1 MRNGSETLSEKSSSV
16 ELEAVR
22 ERVVLALA
30 PTAQELAAALAA
42 AGGADRRRRLVPEKS
57 TQGIRVLGAGL
68 AVEAAGEA
76 YGSHARILRERHQF
90 HLTRS

>member
-1 MRNGSETLSEKSSSV
+1 VRNRSEALSEKWPSV

-68 AVEAAGEA
+68 AVEAAEEA
-76 YGSHARILRERHQF
+76 YGSHA
-90 HLTRS
+90 

>member
-1 MRNGSETLSEKSSSV
+1 VRNRSEALSEKWPSV

-42 AGGADRRRRLVPEKS
+42 AGGADRRRRLVAEKS

-68 AVEAAGEA
+68 AVEAAEEA
-76 YGSHARILRERHQF
+76 YGSHA
-90 HLTRS
+90 

>member
-1 MRNGSETLSEKSSSV
+1 VSEALSEKWPSV
-16 ELEAVR
+16 ELKAVR

-30 PTAQELAAALAA
+30 PTAQELPAAPAA
-42 AGGADRRRRLVPEKS
+42 AGGADRRRSLVPEKS

-68 AVEAAGEA
+68 AVEAAEEA
-76 YGSHARILRERHQF
+76 YGSHTRILRERHQF